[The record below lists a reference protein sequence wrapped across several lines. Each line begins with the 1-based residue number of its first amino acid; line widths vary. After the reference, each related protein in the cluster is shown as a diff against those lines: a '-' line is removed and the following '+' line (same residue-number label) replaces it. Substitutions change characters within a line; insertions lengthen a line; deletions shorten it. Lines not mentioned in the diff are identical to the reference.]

1 MEGNMLP
8 TTTGVFPP
16 LHEETVA
23 AYVLKGLQNRIV
35 PPQLKHIL
43 RRKSSTQYTVKGTK
57 RSQDK
62 IGHSS
67 LKPN

>member
-23 AYVLKGLQNRIV
+23 AYVLKGLRNRIV
-35 PPQLKHIL
+35 PPQLKHIP
-43 RRKSSTQYTVKGTK
+43 RRKSSTRHKVMGTK

-62 IGHSS
+62 IGHSP
-67 LKPN
+67 LNPN